1 MILQDLR
8 KSMKPMMWIIVIA
21 FAASLPLMYLRYR
34 SGGNDQKP
42 LAKVNGVSISYAS
55 FAKSYSD
62 VYERY
67 QQTSGG
73 QISPQVETYL
83 KYQVL
88 AQLITNEILWQEA
101 NRARIRIGEEELTE
115 AIEGIMRRFPSREA
129 FIRFLDY
136 QRISY
141 RDLKEQI
148 RKQLAINGL
157 TQRIQDSVGVTDQ
170 EVKDYWLNENE
181 KIKAAYIFLPPKKY
195 KKEAIVSQEEIATY
209 YEKHKEDFTIPER
222 VKVDYLLIS
231 PEEFAKEI
239 KVTEKE
245 LESYYEEHPANF
257 EVPEKRRVSHILI
270 KLPPSASEK
279 EEENA
284 KKKIEEIQKKLEKGV
299 DFATLARKYSQD
311 PSSAKKGGDLEFFT
325 YSEMIPSFSKAT
337 FSLKKEGE
345 VSGIV
350 RSPFGYHL
358 IKLTGIKQV
367 YTEPFD
373 KVKPQIKKLLI
384 EQKSEELANKEA
396 ETVRER
402 IEEKKITF
410 TDYVKKHPFRY
421 NSTPFFSSTE
431 KVEDVGWVPQF
442 NQVSFSLEPGKI
454 SSVVPIPQGYSI
466 LKLVEK
472 KPSRIP
478 PLKEITPKVK
488 EKVVEEKA
496 KRIAEEKAKQIQQE
510 VKKGKELPS
519 LAKKFNLE
527 YKSLKYFKRGD
538 WIEELG
544 DKDREKFMETAFS
557 LAQGEISPPIW
568 LSKGYYIIKLMGR
581 DLSLEEFTKEREKFT
596 EDLISRKRAEE
607 LNLWLQ
613 KIREKAKIEDNSR
626 LFFSP

>member
-21 FAASLPLMYLRYR
+21 FAASLPLMYIRYR
-34 SGGNDQKP
+34 SGGDAQKP
-42 LAKVNGVSISYAS
+42 LAKVNGVPISYAS
-55 FAKSYSD
+55 FARNYSD

-83 KYQVL
+83 RYQVL

-101 NRARIRIGEEELTE
+101 NRARIRIGQEELTE
-115 AIEGIMRRFPSREA
+115 AIERIMRRFPSREA

-136 QRISY
+136 QHISY
-141 RDLKEQI
+141 PDLKEQI
-148 RKQLAINGL
+148 RKQLAINEL

-181 KIKAAYIFLPPKKY
+181 KIKAVYIYLSPKKY
-195 KKEAIVSQEEIATY
+195 EKVVRVSHEEIATY
-209 YEKHKEDFTIPER
+209 YEKHKEDFTIPEK

-239 KVTEKE
+239 KVTPKE
-245 LESYYEEHPANF
+245 LESYYEDHLANF

-270 KLPPSASEK
+270 KLSPSASEK

-284 KKKIEEIQKKLEKGV
+284 KKKIEEIQKKLEKGA

-311 PSSAKKGGDLEFFT
+311 TSSAKKGGDLGFFT
-325 YSEMIPSFSKAT
+325 YSQMIPSFSEAA
-337 FSLKKEGE
+337 FSLKKESE

-350 RSPFGYHL
+350 KSPFGYHL
-358 IKLTGIKQV
+358 IKLTGIKQA
-367 YTEPFD
+367 YTEPFEE
-373 KVKPQIKKLLI
+373 VKPQVKKLLI
-384 EQKSEELANKEA
+384 KQKSEDLAKKEA
-396 ETVRER
+396 EEVRKR

-431 KVEDVGWVPQF
+431 KVEGVGEVPQF
-442 NQVSFSLEPGKI
+442 NQVAFSLKPGKI

-466 LKLVEK
+466 LKLVERK
-472 KPSRIP
+472 VSHIP

-488 EKVVEEKA
+488 QKIVEEKA
-496 KRIAEEKAKQIQQE
+496 KRIAEEKAKQIQEE
-510 VKKGKELPS
+510 VKKGKDLSS

-527 YKSLKYFKRGD
+527 YKSLKYFKRED

-544 DKDREKFMETAFS
+544 GKDREKFMETAFS
-557 LAQGEISPPIW
+557 LPQEGVSPPIW
-568 LSKGYYIIKLMGR
+568 LSKGYYIIRLTGR
-581 DLSLEEFTKEREKFT
+581 DLSLQEFTKEREKFT
-596 EDLISRKRAEE
+596 EDLISRKRKEV

-613 KIREKAKIEDNSR
+613 KIREKAKIEDNSS

>member
-1 MILQDLR
+1 VILQDLR
-8 KSMKPMMWIIVIA
+8 KSMKPMMWIILIA
-21 FAASLPLMYLRYR
+21 FVASLPLMYLRYR
-34 SGGNDQKP
+34 AGGNGQKP

-101 NRARIRIGEEELTE
+101 NRAKIRIGEEELTE
-115 AIEGIMRRFPSREA
+115 AIERIMRRFPSREA

-181 KIKAAYIFLPPKKY
+181 KIKAAYILLPPKKY

-209 YEKHKEDFTIPER
+209 YDKHKEDFTIPER

-231 PEEFAKEI
+231 PEEFTKKI

-284 KKKIEEIQKKLEKGV
+284 KKKIEEIQKKLEEGV

-311 PSSAKKGGDLEFFT
+311 SSSAKKGGDLEFFT
-325 YSEMIPSFSKAT
+325 YSEMIPSFSKAA

-350 RSPFGYHL
+350 KSPFGYHL

-373 KVKPQIKKLLI
+373 KVKPQIKKPLI
-384 EQKSEELANKEA
+384 EQKSEELAKKEA
-396 ETVRER
+396 ERVRER

-454 SSVVPIPQGYSI
+454 SPVVPIPQGYSI
-466 LKLVEK
+466 LKLAERK
-472 KPSRIP
+472 SSRIP

-496 KRIAEEKAKQIQQE
+496 KRIAEEKAKHIQE
-510 VKKGKELPS
+510 ELKKGKDLSS
-519 LAKKFNLE
+519 LAKKFGVE

-596 EDLISRKRAEE
+596 ENLISRKKAEE
-607 LNLWLQ
+607 LSLWLQ

>member
-181 KIKAAYIFLPPKKY
+181 KIKAVYIFLPPKKY

-209 YEKHKEDFTIPER
+209 YDKHKEDFTIPER

-245 LESYYEEHPANF
+245 LESYYEKHLVNF
-257 EVPEKRRVSHILI
+257 EVPEKRRASHILI

-284 KKKIEEIQKKLEKGV
+284 KEKIEEIQKKLEKGV

-311 PSSAKKGGDLEFFT
+311 SSSAEKGGDLEFFT
-325 YSEMIPSFSKAT
+325 YSQMIPSFSKAA

-350 RSPFGYHL
+350 KSPFGYHL
-358 IKLTGIKQV
+358 IKLTGIKQA

-384 EQKSEELANKEA
+384 EQKSEELAKKEA

-466 LKLVEK
+466 LKLAER

-478 PLKEITPKVK
+478 PLKEIAPKVK

-496 KRIAEEKAKQIQQE
+496 KRIAEEKAKHIQE
-510 VKKGKELPS
+510 ELEKGKDLSS
-519 LAKKFNLE
+519 LAKKFGVE

-596 EDLISRKRAEE
+596 EDLISRKKAEE
-607 LNLWLQ
+607 LSLWLQ

>member
-8 KSMKPMMWIIVIA
+8 KSVKPMMWIIAIA
-21 FAASLPLMYLRYR
+21 FGASLPLMYLRSR
-34 SGGNDQKP
+34 TGGDHQKP
-42 LAKVNGVSISYAS
+42 LVRVNGVPISYAT
-55 FAKSYSD
+55 FARSYSD

-83 KYQVL
+83 RYQVL
-88 AQLITNEILWQEA
+88 TQLITNEILWQETK
-101 NRARIRIGEEELTE
+101 RAGIKIGGEELTE
-115 AIEGIMRRFPSREA
+115 AIERIMRRFPSREA

-136 QRISY
+136 QHISY
-141 RDLKEQI
+141 PDLKEQI
-148 RKQLAINGL
+148 RKQLAINEL

-181 KIKAAYIFLPPKKY
+181 KIKAVYIHLSPKKY
-195 KKEAIVSQEEIATY
+195 EKVVVVSHEEITTY
-209 YEKHKEDFTIPER
+209 YEKHKEDFTIPEK

-239 KVTEKE
+239 KVTPKE
-245 LESYYEEHPANF
+245 LESYYEDHLANF

-270 KLPPSASEK
+270 KLSPSASEK

-284 KKKIEEIQKKLEKGV
+284 KKKIEEIQKKLEKGA

-311 PSSAKKGGDLEFFT
+311 TSSAKKGGDLGFFT
-325 YSEMIPSFSKAT
+325 YSQMIPSFSKAA
-337 FSLKKEGE
+337 FSLKKESE

-350 RSPFGYHL
+350 KSPFGYHL
-358 IKLTGIKQV
+358 IKLTGIKQA
-367 YTEPFD
+367 YTEPFQ
-373 KVKPQIKKLLI
+373 KVKSQVKKLLV
-384 EQKSEELANKEA
+384 EQKSEDLAIKEA
-396 ETVRER
+396 EEVRER
-402 IEEKKITF
+402 MEEKKITF

-442 NQVSFSLEPGKI
+442 NQVSFSLKPGKI

-466 LKLVEK
+466 LKLVER

-488 EKVVEEKA
+488 EKIVQEKA

-510 VKKGKELPS
+510 LKKGKDLSS
-519 LAKKFNLE
+519 LAKKFGVE
-527 YKSLKYFKRGD
+527 YKSSKYFKRGD
-538 WIEELG
+538 WIEGLG
-544 DKDREKFMETAFS
+544 GKDQEKFMETAFS
-557 LAQGEISPPIW
+557 LAPGELSPPIW
-568 LSKGYYIIKLMGR
+568 LSKGYYIIKLTGR
-581 DLSLEEFTKEREKFT
+581 ELSLQEFTKEKEKFT
-596 EDLISRKRAEE
+596 EDLISRKRTEE

-613 KIREKAKIEDNSR
+613 KIREKAKIEDNSS

>member
-1 MILQDLR
+1 
-8 KSMKPMMWIIVIA
+8 P
-21 FAASLPLMYLRYR
+21 
-34 SGGNDQKP
+34 
-42 LAKVNGVSISYAS
+42 
-55 FAKSYSD
+55 
-62 VYERY
+62 
-67 QQTSGG
+67 
-73 QISPQVETYL
+73 
-83 KYQVL
+83 
-88 AQLITNEILWQEA
+88 
-101 NRARIRIGEEELTE
+101 
-115 AIEGIMRRFPSREA
+115 FPSREA
-129 FIRFLDY
+129 FIRFLNS
-136 QRISY
+136 QHISY

-148 RKQLAINGL
+148 RRQLAINEL
-157 TQRIQDSVGVTDQ
+157 TQRIQDSVGATDQ

-181 KIKAAYIFLPPKKY
+181 KVKVVYIFVPPKKY
-195 KKEAIVSQEEIATY
+195 EKEVVVSQKEVTTY
-209 YEKHKEDFTIPER
+209 YEKHKEDFTIPEK

-231 PEEFAKEI
+231 PEEFTKEI

-245 LESYYEEHPANF
+245 LESYYQEHLANF

-270 KLPPSASEK
+270 KLSPSTSEK

-299 DFATLARKYSQD
+299 GFATLARKYSQD
-311 PSSAKKGGDLEFFT
+311 TSSAKKGGDLGFFT
-325 YSEMIPSFSKAT
+325 YSQMIPSFSKAA

-345 VSGIV
+345 ISGIV
-350 RSPFGYHL
+350 KSPFGYHL
-358 IKLTGIKQV
+358 IKLTGIKQA
-367 YTEPFD
+367 YTEPFE
-373 KVKPQIKKLLI
+373 KVKPQVKKLLI
-384 EQKSEELANKEA
+384 EQKSEDLAKKEA
-396 ETVRER
+396 ERVRKR

-431 KVEDVGWVPQF
+431 KVEGVEWVPQF
-442 NQVSFSLEPGKI
+442 NQVAFSLNPEKI
-454 SSVVPIPQGYSI
+454 SSVVRIPQGYSI
-466 LKLVEK
+466 LKLVER

-478 PLKEITPKVK
+478 PLKEIAPKVK

-496 KRIAEEKAKQIQQE
+496 KRIAEEKAKQIQEE
-510 VKKGKELPS
+510 VKKGKDLSS
-519 LAKKFNLE
+519 LAKKFGVE
-527 YKSLKYFKRGD
+527 YKNLKYFKRED
-538 WIEELG
+538 WIEGLG

-568 LSKGYYIIKLMGR
+568 LSEGYYIIKSTGR

>member
-1 MILQDLR
+1 VILQDLR

-181 KIKAAYIFLPPKKY
+181 KIKAVYIFLPPKKY

-209 YEKHKEDFTIPER
+209 YDKHKEDFTIPER

-245 LESYYEEHPANF
+245 LESYYEKHLVNF
-257 EVPEKRRVSHILI
+257 EVPEKRRASHILI

-284 KKKIEEIQKKLEKGV
+284 KEKIEEIQKKLEKGV

-311 PSSAKKGGDLEFFT
+311 SSSAEKGGDLEFFT
-325 YSEMIPSFSKAT
+325 YSQMIPSFSKAA

-350 RSPFGYHL
+350 KSPFGYHL
-358 IKLTGIKQV
+358 IKLTGIKQA

-384 EQKSEELANKEA
+384 EQKSEELAKKEA

-466 LKLVEK
+466 LKLAER

-478 PLKEITPKVK
+478 PLKEIAPKVK

-496 KRIAEEKAKQIQQE
+496 KRIAEEKAKHIQE
-510 VKKGKELPS
+510 ELEKGKDLSS
-519 LAKKFNLE
+519 LAKKFGVE

-596 EDLISRKRAEE
+596 EDLISRKKAEE
-607 LNLWLQ
+607 LSLWLQ

>member
-8 KSMKPMMWIIVIA
+8 KSMKPMMWIILIA
-21 FAASLPLMYLRYR
+21 FVASLPLMYLRYR
-34 SGGNDQKP
+34 AGGNGQKP

-101 NRARIRIGEEELTE
+101 NRAKIRIGEEELTE
-115 AIEGIMRRFPSREA
+115 AIERIMKRFPSREA

-231 PEEFAKEI
+231 PEEFTKKI

-284 KKKIEEIQKKLEKGV
+284 KKKIEEIQKKLEEGV

-311 PSSAKKGGDLEFFT
+311 SSSAKKGGDLEFFT
-325 YSEMIPSFSKAT
+325 YSEMIPSFSKAA

-350 RSPFGYHL
+350 KSPFGYHL
-358 IKLTGIKQV
+358 IKLTGIKQA

-373 KVKPQIKKLLI
+373 KVKPQIKKPLI
-384 EQKSEELANKEA
+384 EQKSEELAKKEA
-396 ETVRER
+396 ETVR
-402 IEEKKITF
+402 
-410 TDYVKKHPFRY
+410 
-421 NSTPFFSSTE
+421 
-431 KVEDVGWVPQF
+431 
-442 NQVSFSLEPGKI
+442 
-454 SSVVPIPQGYSI
+454 
-466 LKLVEK
+466 
-472 KPSRIP
+472 
-478 PLKEITPKVK
+478 
-488 EKVVEEKA
+488 
-496 KRIAEEKAKQIQQE
+496 
-510 VKKGKELPS
+510 
-519 LAKKFNLE
+519 
-527 YKSLKYFKRGD
+527 
-538 WIEELG
+538 
-544 DKDREKFMETAFS
+544 
-557 LAQGEISPPIW
+557 
-568 LSKGYYIIKLMGR
+568 
-581 DLSLEEFTKEREKFT
+581 
-596 EDLISRKRAEE
+596 
-607 LNLWLQ
+607 
-613 KIREKAKIEDNSR
+613 
-626 LFFSP
+626 

>member
-8 KSMKPMMWIIVIA
+8 KSMKPMMWIIAIA

-34 SGGNDQKP
+34 SGGDHQKP

-101 NRARIRIGEEELTE
+101 NRAKIKIGEEELTE
-115 AIEGIMRRFPSREA
+115 AIERIMRRFASREA

-181 KIKAAYIFLPPKKY
+181 KTKAVYIFLPPKKY
-195 KKEAIVSQEEIATY
+195 KKEAIVSQEEVATY

-245 LESYYEEHPANF
+245 LESYYEEHLVNF

-270 KLPPSASEK
+270 KLPSSASEK

-284 KKKIEEIQKKLEKGV
+284 KEKIEEIQKKLEKGV

-311 PSSAKKGGDLEFFT
+311 SSSAKKGGDLEFFT
-325 YSEMIPSFSKAT
+325 YSEMIPSFSKAA

-350 RSPFGYHL
+350 KSPFGYHL
-358 IKLTGIKQV
+358 IKLTGIKQA

-384 EQKSEELANKEA
+384 EQKSEELAKKEA
-396 ETVRER
+396 EGVRER

-442 NQVSFSLEPGKI
+442 NRVAFSLEPGKI

-496 KRIAEEKAKQIQQE
+496 KRIAEEKAKQIQEE
-510 VKKGKELPS
+510 VKKGKELSS
-519 LAKKFNLE
+519 LAKKFGVE

-581 DLSLEEFTKEREKFT
+581 DLSLEEFTKEKEKFT

-613 KIREKAKIEDNSR
+613 KIREKAKIEDNSS